1 LTKAVFAAGLGRVPK
16 HLLRSGLRRLGL
28 DVVRHA
34 PSASTGP
41 ADATARDREILGAI
55 APFTMTSVDR
65 QLALIQATRHVA
77 REGIGGCFVECG
89 VWRGGSAM
97 AIALTLLQ
105 EGAGDREIV
114 LYDTFDGMTAP
125 AAIDRNADGTAAAEL
140 LGADPARR
148 SEVWAVAG
156 LNAVRRNLAS
166 TGYPA
171 HRLRYIAGDV
181 TQTLPDPAPPS
192 PIALLRLDTDWHA
205 STRHELL
212 HLYPRVV
219 AGGVVIIDDYGD
231 WQGARQA
238 VDEYL
243 ATLPAPRPL
252 LQRIDST
259 GRLVIKPA
267 PPSGQDPRCPQAT

>member
-1 LTKAVFAAGLGRVPK
+1 MPQR
-16 HLLRSGLRRLGL
+16 LLRLGLRRLGL

-34 PSASTGP
+34 PSTGVGQ
-41 ADATARDREILGAI
+41 ADASEQDREILGAI

-77 REGIGGCFVECG
+77 REAIGGCFVECG

-105 EGAGDREIV
+105 EHASDRDIL

-125 AAIDRNADGTAAAEL
+125 AAIDRRANGAAAGDL
-140 LGADPARR
+140 LSADHSRR
-148 SEVWAVAG
+148 SEVWAVAE
-156 LNAVRRNLAS
+156 LDAVRRNLAS
-166 TGYPA
+166 TGYPT
-171 HRLRYIAGDV
+171 HRLRYIVGDV
-181 TQTLPDPAPPS
+181 TQTLPDQAPPF

-219 AGGVVIIDDYGD
+219 AGGIVIIDDYGD
-231 WQGARQA
+231 WQGARHA
-238 VDEYL
+238 VDEFV
-243 ATLPAPRPL
+243 AMLPAPRPL

-259 GRLVIKPA
+259 GRLIIKPV
-267 PPSGQDPRCPQAT
+267 PPSGQGMRCPQAT